1 MFEQVLHNLDRIGN
15 LVGKLTLAMQLDTPM
30 QARVRASIEERAKTN
45 RDRHLIYGQIGEDL
59 DFLSESLVQRAF
71 VTTWAY
77 AFPDEVSAIWSP
89 CHGLIP
95 TLSPNPS

>member
-1 MFEQVLHNLDRIGN
+1 
-15 LVGKLTLAMQLDTPM
+15 MQLDTPM
-30 QARVRASIEERAKTN
+30 QARVRASIEERSKTN

-77 AFPDEVSAIWSP
+77 AFPDEVDAMWSP
-89 CHGLIP
+89 CHDLIP
-95 TLSPNPS
+95 AVSTGT